1 MDDATSFIEEAT
13 AEIADQVGDRR
24 VLIALSGGV
33 DSSVTAELTHRAV
46 GERLTPV
53 YVDTGLMRKDETEQ
67 IKDTFGHMTD
77 LRVVEAQDE
86 FIDALA
92 GIIDPEEKRNVIG
105 ERFIR
110 TFERVATEVDAE
122 VLAQGTIY
130 PDRIESE
137 GNIKSHHN
145 VGGLPDVVDF
155 EDIVEPVRDLYKD
168 EVRQVA
174 RELGLES
181 IISERMPFPG
191 PGLAVRVIGEQFIR
205 TFEEVAREVDAEV
218 LAQGTIYPDRIESEG
233 NIKSHH
239 NVGGLP
245 DVVDFEDIVEPVRE
259 LYKDEVRQVARSLGL
274 EELISERMP
283 FPGPGLAVRVVGEV
297 TREKLHVAREA
308 THIVE
313 EELEEHEPWQA
324 FAAVLAKGTG
334 VKGDN
339 RVHGWIVSVRS
350 VESRDGMTARAQ
362 ELDWGTLQRIQ
373 SRITGQLDDVAR
385 VVYDVTHKPPA
396 TIEYE

>member
-1 MDDATSFIEEAT
+1 MDDTTTFIEEAIV
-13 AEIADQVGDRR
+13 EIEDQIDDRHA
-24 VLIALSGGV
+24 LIALSGGV

-46 GERLTPV
+46 GDQLTPV
-53 YVDTGLMRKDETEQ
+53 YVDTGLMRKGETDQ
-67 IKDTFGHMTD
+67 IRETFSHMAD
-77 LRVVEAQDE
+77 LQIIEAQDT
-86 FIDALA
+86 FIDALE
-92 GIIDPEEKRNVIG
+92 GVTDPEEKRKVIG
-105 ERFIR
+105 EQFIR
-110 TFERVATEVDAE
+110 TFESVATDIDAD
-122 VLAQGTIY
+122 VLVQGTIY

-155 EDIVEPVRDLYKD
+155 ETIVEPVRELYKD

-191 PGLAVRVIGEQFIR
+191 PGLAVRVIGE
-205 TFEEVAREVDAEV
+205 
-218 LAQGTIYPDRIESEG
+218 
-233 NIKSHH
+233 
-239 NVGGLP
+239 
-245 DVVDFEDIVEPVRE
+245 
-259 LYKDEVRQVARSLGL
+259 
-274 EELISERMP
+274 
-283 FPGPGLAVRVVGEV
+283 V

-308 THIVE
+308 TAIVE
-313 EELEEHEPWQA
+313 DELDEYDPWQA
-324 FAAVLAKGTG
+324 FAAVLSKGTG

-362 ELDWGTLQRIQ
+362 QLDWETLQRLQ